1 LYQRLVAGC
10 VLIKQPE
17 GILDRFTWCE
27 LCAVL
32 QENVDALILDLNRAN
47 EKIRHLEYVYKNTS
61 DTVKEL
67 QRRQEDAFSKMAEQ
81 MKSQESCWQK
91 QKKYLEQQYLGLLE
105 EFHARVQEYQETAEN
120 NKEKIYVLEK
130 RREKLALENFS
141 VKNTLT
147 QVQKEHSSLLAAC
160 ALLAGALYPLYG
172 RSRAVSSQRHL
183 LQDQVNVYELVNER
197 IRTLVHAL
205 TGVEEDNQNE
215 AQLKKRKFKGL
226 IHVFRRDVIAVL
238 AANRLKKFAQSS
250 RSLFS
255 WVDDCKGGMRIL
267 VCIGESKGKCNL
279 SSRLLQFCFTGHREE
294 QIRCVEAFRWFTSSN
309 LLAAVI
315 SSVTELQDVVNNTD
329 PKPLLSGHLL
339 VSAARNSFSK
349 LMGNLNVIMETVPSD
364 SSRSTT
370 YLERDS
376 LVQSLAHG
384 LHKINTQALEAGL

>member
-1 LYQRLVAGC
+1 
-10 VLIKQPE
+10 
-17 GILDRFTWCE
+17 
-27 LCAVL
+27 
-32 QENVDALILDLNRAN
+32 
-47 EKIRHLEYVYKNTS
+47 
-61 DTVKEL
+61 
-67 QRRQEDAFSKMAEQ
+67 
-81 MKSQESCWQK
+81 
-91 QKKYLEQQYLGLLE
+91 
-105 EFHARVQEYQETAEN
+105 QEYQETAEK

-141 VKNTLT
+141 MKNTLT

-160 ALLAGALYPLYG
+160 ALLAGALHPLYG
-172 RSRAVSSQRHL
+172 RSCAVSSQRHL
-183 LQDQVNVYELVNER
+183 LQDQVNIYELVNEE

-226 IHVFRRDVIAVL
+226 IHVFRRGVIAVL

-250 RSLFS
+250 SSLFS
-255 WVDDCKGGMRIL
+255 WIDDFKGGMRIL
-267 VCIGESKGKCNL
+267 VCIGESTGKCNL
-279 SSRLLQFCFTGHREE
+279 SSRLILQFCFTGHREE

-309 LLAAVI
+309 LLAAII

-329 PKPLLSGHLL
+329 PKPWLSGHLL

-349 LMGNLNVIMETVPSD
+349 LMDKLNVIMETVPSD

-376 LVQSLAHG
+376 LVQRLAHG